1 MEEIQQALLSALT
14 MIATV
19 SIGVGAKYL
28 CSLLKRLGEKAEA
41 QTSKIEDE
49 KAEILLK
56 NTLDKVEALIED
68 SIHYTEE
75 NLVKELK
82 LATEDGKL
90 TLEEGKEVLQT
101 TAENVYAKLSPQT
114 VNLLQETYDNL
125 MIFIEQRVQNIF
137 DRMKRYGEI

>member
-1 MEEIQQALLSALT
+1 MEEIQQAYLTALVL
-14 MIATV
+14 IATT
-19 SIGVGAKYL
+19 SIGVLAKYL
-28 CSLLKRLGEKAEA
+28 CSLLKRLGDKAEV

-114 VNLLQETYDNL
+114 VNLLQETFDNL

>member
-1 MEEIQQALLSALT
+1 MEEIISALT
-14 MIATV
+14 GALVLVATT
-19 SIGVGAKYL
+19 SIGILAKYL
-28 CSLLKRLGEKAEA
+28 CSLLKRLGDKAEV

-114 VNLLQETYDNL
+114 VNLLQETFDNL
-125 MIFIEQRVQNIF
+125 MVFIEQRVQNVF

>member
-1 MEEIQQALLSALT
+1 MEEIQQALLTALVL
-14 MIATV
+14 IATT
-19 SIGVGAKYL
+19 SIGVLAKYL
-28 CSLLKRLGEKAEA
+28 CSLLKRLGDKAEA

-90 TLEEGKEVLQT
+90 ALEEGKEVLQT

-114 VNLLQETYDNL
+114 VNLLQETFDNL
-125 MIFIEQRVQNIF
+125 MIFIQEKTQSVF
-137 DRMKRYGEI
+137 DRMKKYGEI

>member
-1 MEEIQQALLSALT
+1 MEEIQQALLTALT

-114 VNLLQETYDNL
+114 VNLLQETFDNL
-125 MIFIEQRVQNIF
+125 MIFIQEKTQFVF
-137 DRMKRYGEI
+137 DRMKKYGEI

>member
-1 MEEIQQALLSALT
+1 MEEIQQALLTALT
-14 MIATV
+14 MITTV

-28 CSLLKRLGEKAEA
+28 CSLLKRLGDKAEV

-114 VNLLQETYDNL
+114 VNLLQETFDNL
-125 MIFIEQRVQNIF
+125 MTLIMEKTQSIF
-137 DRMKRYGEI
+137 DRMKKYGEI

>member
-1 MEEIQQALLSALT
+1 MEEIQQALLTALT
-14 MIATV
+14 LVTTTAIGIA
-19 SIGVGAKYL
+19 AKYL
-28 CSLLKRLGEKAEA
+28 CSLLKRLGDKAEV

-114 VNLLQETYDNL
+114 VNLLQETFDNL
-125 MIFIEQRVQNIF
+125 MIFIQEKTQSVF
-137 DRMKRYGEI
+137 DRMKKYGEI

>member
-1 MEEIQQALLSALT
+1 MEEITSALT
-14 MIATV
+14 GALVLVATT
-19 SIGVGAKYL
+19 SIGILAKYL

-56 NTLDKVEALIED
+56 NILDKVELLIED

-75 NLVKELK
+75 NLVKEIK
-82 LATEDGKL
+82 LASEDGKL

-114 VNLLQETYDNL
+114 VNLLQDTYDNL
-125 MIFIEQRVQNIF
+125 MIFIQEKTQSVF

>member
-1 MEEIQQALLSALT
+1 MEEIQQALLTALT

-28 CSLLKRLGEKAEA
+28 CSLLKRLGDKAEV

-114 VNLLQETYDNL
+114 VNLLQETFDNL
-125 MIFIEQRVQNIF
+125 MVFIEQRTQNIF
-137 DRMKRYGEI
+137 DRMKKYGEI

>member
-1 MEEIQQALLSALT
+1 MEEIQQALLTALVL
-14 MIATV
+14 IATT
-19 SIGVGAKYL
+19 SIGVLAKYL
-28 CSLLKRLGEKAEA
+28 CSLLKSLGDKAEV

-114 VNLLQETYDNL
+114 VNLLQETFDNL
-125 MIFIEQRVQNIF
+125 MVFIEEKVQNVF

>member
-1 MEEIQQALLSALT
+1 MEEIQQALLTALT

-28 CSLLKRLGEKAEA
+28 CSLLKRLGDKAEV

-56 NTLDKVEALIED
+56 NILDKVEMLIED

-114 VNLLQETYDNL
+114 VNLLQETFDNL
-125 MIFIEQRVQNIF
+125 MVFIEEKVQNVF

>member
-1 MEEIQQALLSALT
+1 MEEIQQALLTALT

-19 SIGVGAKYL
+19 SIGAGTKYL
-28 CSLLKRLGEKAEA
+28 CSLLKRLGDKAEV

-75 NLVKELK
+75 NLVKEIK
-82 LATEDGKL
+82 LAAEDGKL

-114 VNLLQETYDNL
+114 VTLLQETFDNL
-125 MIFIEQRVQNIF
+125 MVFIEEKTQSVF
-137 DRMKRYGEI
+137 DRMKKYGEI

>member
-28 CSLLKRLGEKAEA
+28 CSLLKRLGDKAEV

-56 NTLDKVEALIED
+56 NTLDKVEVLIED

-114 VNLLQETYDNL
+114 VNLLQETFDNL
-125 MIFIEQRVQNIF
+125 MTLIMEKTQSIF
-137 DRMKRYGEI
+137 DRMKKYGEI

>member
-1 MEEIQQALLSALT
+1 MEEITSALT
-14 MIATV
+14 GALVLVATT
-19 SIGVGAKYL
+19 SIGILAKYL

-75 NLVKELK
+75 NLVKEIK
-82 LATEDGKL
+82 LASEDGKL

-114 VNLLQETYDNL
+114 VNLLQETFDNL

>member
-19 SIGVGAKYL
+19 CIGVGAKYL
-28 CSLLKRLGEKAEA
+28 CSLLKKLGDKAEA

-49 KAEILLK
+49 KAELLLK
-56 NTLDKVEALIED
+56 NTLDKVEVLIED

-75 NLVKELK
+75 NLVKEIK

-90 TLEEGKEVLQT
+90 TIDEGKELLQT

-114 VNLLQETYDNL
+114 VNLLQDTYDNL
-125 MIFIEQRVQNIF
+125 MIFIQERVQNVC
-137 DRMKRYGEI
+137 DRMKKYGEI

>member
-1 MEEIQQALLSALT
+1 MEEITSALT
-14 MIATV
+14 GALVLVATT
-19 SIGVGAKYL
+19 SIGILAKYL
-28 CSLLKRLGEKAEA
+28 CSLLKRLGDKAEV

-56 NTLDKVEALIED
+56 NTLDKIEALIED

-114 VNLLQETYDNL
+114 VNLLQETFDNL
-125 MIFIEQRVQNIF
+125 MIFIQEKTQSVF
-137 DRMKRYGEI
+137 DRMKKYGEI

>member
-1 MEEIQQALLSALT
+1 MEEIQQALLTALT

-28 CSLLKRLGEKAEA
+28 CSLLKRLGDKAEV

-101 TAENVYAKLSPQT
+101 TAENVYAKLSTQT
-114 VNLLQETYDNL
+114 VNLLQDTYDNL
-125 MIFIEQRVQNIF
+125 MIFIEEKVQNVF

>member
-1 MEEIQQALLSALT
+1 MEEIQQALLSALVL
-14 MIATV
+14 IATT
-19 SIGVGAKYL
+19 SIGVLAKYL
-28 CSLLKRLGEKAEA
+28 CSLLKKLGDKAEV

-56 NTLDKVEALIED
+56 NILDKVEVLIED

-75 NLVKELK
+75 NLVKEIK
-82 LATEDGKL
+82 LASGDGKL
-90 TLEEGKEVLQT
+90 TLQEGKEVLQT

-114 VNLLQETYDNL
+114 VNLLQDTYDNL
-125 MIFIEQRVQNIF
+125 MIFIEQRVQNVF

>member
-1 MEEIQQALLSALT
+1 MEEIRQALLSALT

-19 SIGVGAKYL
+19 SVGVGAKYL
-28 CSLLKRLGEKAEA
+28 CSLLKRLGDKAEA

-56 NTLDKVEALIED
+56 NTLDKIEVLIED

-75 NLVKELK
+75 NLVKEIK

-114 VNLLQETYDNL
+114 VNLLQDTYDNL
-125 MIFIEQRVQNIF
+125 MIFIEEKVQNVF

>member
-1 MEEIQQALLSALT
+1 MEEIQQALLTALT

-19 SIGVGAKYL
+19 SIGILAKYL
-28 CSLLKRLGEKAEA
+28 CSLLKRLGDKAEV

-114 VNLLQETYDNL
+114 VNLLQETFDNL

>member
-1 MEEIQQALLSALT
+1 MGEIQQALLTALT
-14 MIATV
+14 LVATTA
-19 SIGVGAKYL
+19 IGVGAKYL
-28 CSLLKRLGEKAEA
+28 CSLLKKLGEKAEV

-49 KAEILLK
+49 KAELLLK

-75 NLVKELK
+75 NLVKEIK
-82 LATEDGKL
+82 LASEDGKL

-114 VNLLQETYDNL
+114 VTLLQETFDNL
-125 MIFIEQRVQNIF
+125 VIFIQEKTQSVF
-137 DRMKRYGEI
+137 DRMKKYGEI

>member
-1 MEEIQQALLSALT
+1 MEEIQQALLTALT

-28 CSLLKRLGEKAEA
+28 CSLLKRLGDKAEV

-114 VNLLQETYDNL
+114 VNLLQDTYDNL

>member
-1 MEEIQQALLSALT
+1 MEEIQQALLTALT
-14 MIATV
+14 LIATTC
-19 SIGVGAKYL
+19 IGVLAKYL
-28 CSLLKRLGEKAEA
+28 CSLLKKLADKAEV

-56 NTLDKVEALIED
+56 NTLDKVEVLIED

-75 NLVKELK
+75 NLVKEIK

-90 TLEEGKEVLQT
+90 TLEEGKELLQT

-114 VNLLQETYDNL
+114 VNLLQDTYDNL
-125 MIFIEQRVQNIF
+125 MIFIQERAQNIF

>member
-28 CSLLKRLGEKAEA
+28 CSLLKKLGDKAEV

-49 KAEILLK
+49 KTELLLK
-56 NTLDKVEALIED
+56 NTLDKVEVLIED

-75 NLVKELK
+75 NLVKEIK
-82 LATEDGKL
+82 LASEDGKL

-114 VNLLQETYDNL
+114 VNLLQDTYDNL
-125 MIFIEQRVQNIF
+125 MIFIQEKTQNIF
-137 DRMKRYGEI
+137 DRMKKYGEI

>member
-1 MEEIQQALLSALT
+1 MEEITSALT
-14 MIATV
+14 GALVLVATT
-19 SIGVGAKYL
+19 SIGILAKYL
-28 CSLLKRLGEKAEA
+28 CSLLKRLGDKAEV

-90 TLEEGKEVLQT
+90 TLEEGKEVLQI

-114 VNLLQETYDNL
+114 VNLLQETFDNL
-125 MIFIEQRVQNIF
+125 MVFIEQRVQNVF

>member
-1 MEEIQQALLSALT
+1 MEEIQQALLTALT

-28 CSLLKRLGEKAEA
+28 CSLLKRLGERAEI

-114 VNLLQETYDNL
+114 VNLLQETFDNL
-125 MIFIEQRVQNIF
+125 MIFIEEKVQNVF

>member
-1 MEEIQQALLSALT
+1 MEEIQQALLTALT

-28 CSLLKRLGEKAEA
+28 CSLLKRLGDKAEV

-114 VNLLQETYDNL
+114 VNLLQDTYDNL
-125 MIFIEQRVQNIF
+125 MIFIQEKTQSVF
-137 DRMKRYGEI
+137 DRMKKYGEI

>member
-1 MEEIQQALLSALT
+1 MEEIQQALLTALT
-14 MIATV
+14 MITTV

-28 CSLLKRLGEKAEA
+28 CSLLKRLGDKAEV

-114 VNLLQETYDNL
+114 VNLLQETFDNL
-125 MIFIEQRVQNIF
+125 MIFIEQGVQNIF
-137 DRMKRYGEI
+137 DRMKKYGEI

>member
-1 MEEIQQALLSALT
+1 MEEIQQALLTALT

-28 CSLLKRLGEKAEA
+28 CSLLKRLGDKAEV

-114 VNLLQETYDNL
+114 VNLLQETFDNL
-125 MIFIEQRVQNIF
+125 MIFIQEKTQSVF

>member
-1 MEEIQQALLSALT
+1 MEEIQQALLTALT

-19 SIGVGAKYL
+19 SIGILAKYL
-28 CSLLKRLGEKAEA
+28 CSLLKRLGDKAEV

-56 NTLDKVEALIED
+56 NILDKVEVLIED

-75 NLVKELK
+75 NLVKEIK
-82 LATEDGKL
+82 LASEDGKL

-114 VNLLQETYDNL
+114 VNLLQDTYDNL
-125 MIFIEQRVQNIF
+125 MIFIEQRVQSVF

>member
-1 MEEIQQALLSALT
+1 MEEIQQALLSALVL
-14 MIATV
+14 IATT
-19 SIGVGAKYL
+19 SIGVLAKYL
-28 CSLLKRLGEKAEA
+28 CSLLKKLGDKAEV

-56 NTLDKVEALIED
+56 NILDKVEVLIED

-75 NLVKELK
+75 NLVKEIK
-82 LATEDGKL
+82 LASGDGKL

-114 VNLLQETYDNL
+114 VNLLQDTYDNL
-125 MIFIEQRVQNIF
+125 MIFIEQRVQNVF

>member
-1 MEEIQQALLSALT
+1 MEEITSALT
-14 MIATV
+14 GALVLVATT
-19 SIGVGAKYL
+19 SIGVLAKYL
-28 CSLLKRLGEKAEA
+28 CSLLKRLGDKAEV

-75 NLVKELK
+75 NLVKEIK
-82 LATEDGKL
+82 LASEDGKL

-114 VNLLQETYDNL
+114 VNLLQETFDNL
-125 MIFIEQRVQNIF
+125 MVFIEEKVQNVF

>member
-1 MEEIQQALLSALT
+1 M
-14 MIATV
+14 
-19 SIGVGAKYL
+19 
-28 CSLLKRLGEKAEA
+28 
-41 QTSKIEDE
+41 
-49 KAEILLK
+49 
-56 NTLDKVEALIED
+56 DKVEALIED

-114 VNLLQETYDNL
+114 VTLLQDTYDNL
-125 MIFIEQRVQNIF
+125 MIFIEQRTQNIF

>member
-1 MEEIQQALLSALT
+1 MEEIQQALLTALT

-90 TLEEGKEVLQT
+90 TLEEGKEILQT

-114 VNLLQETYDNL
+114 VTLLQETFDNL
-125 MIFIEQRVQNIF
+125 MIFIEEKTQSVF
-137 DRMKRYGEI
+137 DRMKKYGEI

>member
-1 MEEIQQALLSALT
+1 MEEIQQALLTALVLVATSA
-14 MIATV
+14 
-19 SIGVGAKYL
+19 IGVGAKYL
-28 CSLLKRLGEKAEA
+28 CSLLKRLADKAEA

-56 NTLDKVEALIED
+56 NTLDKVEVLIED

-114 VNLLQETYDNL
+114 VNLLQETFDNL
-125 MIFIEQRVQNIF
+125 MIFIQERVQNVF
-137 DRMKRYGEI
+137 DRMKKYGEI

>member
-28 CSLLKRLGEKAEA
+28 CSLLKRLGDKAEV

-49 KAEILLK
+49 KAELLLK
-56 NTLDKVEALIED
+56 NTLDKVEVLIED

-114 VNLLQETYDNL
+114 VNLLQDTYDNL

-137 DRMKRYGEI
+137 DRMKKYGEI